1 MLFDLD
7 PTRLI
12 AAGVILLVGFPVHEF
27 SHALA
32 AYRLGDSTARFL
44 GRLTLNPLAH
54 LDPFGALALLLTG
67 MVGWAKPT
75 PVNPVN
81 LSGGRRGEALVAAA
95 GPLSNLVL
103 AMLFA
108 IPFRAIVALGL
119 GNDVPIELLRI
130 LDFCVLINLALMLFN
145 LVPIP
150 PLDGYR
156 VLLGLVDPRTAW
168 RLRAY
173 EPYAMY
179 GLLILVFL
187 LAATPLRFAFGRLLE
202 AMTGFLIGV

>member
-119 GNDVPIELLRI
+119 RNDVPIELLRI

-187 LAATPLRFAFGRLLE
+187 LAATPLRFAFGRLLD